1 MLYMFQ
7 ESGGSWHSLTD
18 RGDLV
23 QQWVATVSATLYTE
37 EVARSVVGALL
48 LIASERELLSLY
60 ITLDTWLW
68 LKKQPS
74 LPRSCPRCFYGTRLN
89 IVKTVQG
96 PEDIEVLKSYL
107 VIVWSEWDAIMDE
120 GFNEMCVSVL
130 KDFGGIGMGHN
141 RADLIQRLD
150 HVLGQ
155 LGLGIDYFTQLNPD
169 ADRYCFKKMKEQY
182 GKLRDILLEANI
194 KAISRTS
201 HPIIVFL
208 WVPTQAN
215 MCRISGNIHVGT
227 PSPMSIG
234 LRP

>member
-48 LIASERELLSLY
+48 LIASERELLPY

-74 LPRSCPRCFYGTRLN
+74 LPRSCPCCFYGTRLN

-96 PEDIEVLKSYL
+96 LEDIEFLKSYL
-107 VIVWSEWDAIMDE
+107 VIVWSEWNATMDE
-120 GFNEMCVSVL
+120 GFGEMCL
-130 KDFGGIGMGHN
+130 
-141 RADLIQRLD
+141 
-150 HVLGQ
+150 
-155 LGLGIDYFTQLNPD
+155 
-169 ADRYCFKKMKEQY
+169 
-182 GKLRDILLEANI
+182 
-194 KAISRTS
+194 SRSPCGS
-201 HPIIVFL
+201 HPTTRPCSRAVGFGNRL
-208 WVPTQAN
+208 LHAVKSG
-215 MCRISGNIHVGT
+215 CR
-227 PSPMSIG
+227 
-234 LRP
+234 

>member
-23 QQWVATVSATLYTE
+23 QQLVATVSATLYTE

-48 LIASERELLSLY
+48 LIASERELLPY
-60 ITLDTWLW
+60 ITLDAWLW

-74 LPRSCPRCFYGTRLN
+74 LPRSCPCCFYGTRLN

-96 PEDIEVLKSYL
+96 LEDIEVLKSYL
-107 VIVWSEWDAIMDE
+107 VIVWSEWNATMDE
-120 GFNEMCVSVL
+120 GFGEMCVSVP
-130 KDFGGIGMGHN
+130 KDFGGIGMGHH

-155 LGLGIDYFTQLNPD
+155 LDLGIDYLTQFNPD
-169 ADRYCFKKMKEQY
+169 ADGYCCKKMKEQY
-182 GKLRDILLEANI
+182 GKSRDILLEATI

-208 WVPTQAN
+208 WVPTHAN
-215 MCRISGNIHVGT
+215 MRRISGNIHVGT
-227 PSPMSIG
+227 LSPMSIG